1 MMGQDNITWT
11 GARAPGVERCR
22 SLAWRCSTEQVDS
35 DTERRPHAAAEST
48 KGGGK
53 PDLPT
58 GMLGASLTE
67 ADQGR
72 PYLTGQLWSRTEGK
86 PAVRNLRGD
95 DGKEQPTRPQSSGVQ
110 VPAPPIACLRA
121 VSISDGRDQLTLVC
135 SAGDRPARAKVRS
148 LVVWMAGRRERKFSE
163 VLKAHRQGLPW
174 GDHESPGRNNS
185 KRRCSLENARSEG
198 RAHHRRA
205 KVAWDA
211 EI

>member
-1 MMGQDNITWT
+1 MLRNARRVDANQHLSRACRVCGLTAMGI
-11 GARAPGVERCR
+11 GKA
-22 SLAWRCSTEQVDS
+22 LS
-35 DTERRPHAAAEST
+35 DRPAL
-48 KGGGK
+48 K
-53 PDLPT
+53 PD
-58 GMLGASLTE
+58 
-67 ADQGR
+67 
-72 PYLTGQLWSRTEGK
+72 WGK
-86 PAVRNLRGD
+86 PAVRNFRGE

>member
-1 MMGQDNITWT
+1 LAVSLGCLGGRLDKT
-11 GARAPGVERCR
+11 GDTQMTASGGDEAVGKPGVAGVDTNQRLSLSTTWEGLQLICR
-22 SLAWRCSTEQVDS
+22 
-35 DTERRPHAAAEST
+35 
-48 KGGGK
+48 GFK
-53 PDLPT
+53 PDSGNLT
-58 GMLGASLTE
+58 VRDYRGASE
-67 ADQGR
+67 
-72 PYLTGQLWSRTEGK
+72 
-86 PAVRNLRGD
+86 
-95 DGKEQPTRPQSSGVQ
+95 KEQPTRPQSSGVQ